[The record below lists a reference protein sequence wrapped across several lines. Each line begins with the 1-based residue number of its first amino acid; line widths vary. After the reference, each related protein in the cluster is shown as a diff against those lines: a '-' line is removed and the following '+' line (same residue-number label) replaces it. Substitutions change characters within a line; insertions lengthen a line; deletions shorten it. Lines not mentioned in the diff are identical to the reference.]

1 MHGRLLGGSCQ
12 HHSVRT
18 GCFSG
23 RTLVTR
29 TARVHQQELAS
40 ASTATMA
47 VWLEYL
53 LPPPLRRLQLRRWFS
68 SATPTRVPCNGPVW
82 RSIDQAFVANAGA
95 NKRVFQER
103 QAPGDGAEDW
113 TVSFSSNCT
122 RVSSDDLPFSSV
134 RLTWFLNST
143 LA

>member
-1 MHGRLLGGSCQ
+1 MHRRWLGGSCQ

-53 LPPPLRRLQLRRWFS
+53 LLCVGS
-68 SATPTRVPCNGPVW
+68 
-82 RSIDQAFVANAGA
+82 
-95 NKRVFQER
+95 
-103 QAPGDGAEDW
+103 
-113 TVSFSSNCT
+113 
-122 RVSSDDLPFSSV
+122 SSV
-134 RLTWFLNST
+134 ARSPLQPQLVYHATALCDGQSIKRSSLMQVLTNGCFRSVNHRVMVLRTEPCHFLPTAHPCLVMSVEVQT
-143 LA
+143 PV

>member
-29 TARVHQQELAS
+29 TARLHQQELAS

-47 VWLEYL
+47 IWLEYL
-53 LPPPLRRLQLRRWFS
+53 LLCVGS
-68 SATPTRVPCNGPVW
+68 
-82 RSIDQAFVANAGA
+82 
-95 NKRVFQER
+95 
-103 QAPGDGAEDW
+103 
-113 TVSFSSNCT
+113 
-122 RVSSDDLPFSSV
+122 SSV
-134 RLTWFLNST
+134 AGSPLQPQLVYHAPALCDGLSIKRSSLMQVLTNGRFSVKHRVMVLTTEPCHFLPTAHACLVISLEVQT
-143 LA
+143 PV